1 MRLSFAAA
9 YALITALLFGNFVIG
24 IATPPKPFK
33 VIVQREKTQDG
44 LVTGKLLVNGQETGT
59 CYENAEKKIPAGTY
73 KGVLRY
79 RSNKNFVQGPGG
91 KLGKTGDFLLE
102 VAGVPR
108 RTDILFHAGN
118 KPEHSEGCIM
128 CGPATKDARTGQ
140 PLAPD
145 TLKQLRLL
153 FYDGV
158 DMPTGTPDK
167 AIQIEVRDP

>member
-1 MRLSFAAA
+1 VC
-9 YALITALLFGNFVIG
+9 ALLTVLLISSFVIG
-24 IATPPKPFK
+24 TAAAPKPFN

-44 LVTGKLLVNGQETGT
+44 LVTGKLLVNGEEIGT
-59 CYENAEKKIPAGTY
+59 CYENAERKIPAGTY

-118 KPEHSEGCIM
+118 RPEHSEGCIM
-128 CGPATKDARTGQ
+128 CGPATRDPKTGQ
-140 PLAPD
+140 PLAPEA
-145 TLKQLRLL
+145 LKQLRLL

-158 DMPTGTPDK
+158 DMPTNTPDK